1 MLLFQDLKNIILGK
15 NNNLVRSGTETN
27 SVTSEQ
33 ETGAENITWNLSD
46 LYKGIDDSQLME
58 DREWLVEEADHFAKS
73 YKGKVAELNANQ
85 FYEALKKYESILEI
99 LHRMGAFAHLQWTT
113 NTGDSAYGKLLQ
125 DITELSSTIQ
135 QKLVFFDVEWLKLDE
150 EEAHKIIEHHYLQ
163 GYRHFLETSRRYKQ
177 HTLEENQEQIMSA
190 KSVSGRQAWVR
201 YFDETLGAAR
211 FEIDGE
217 KVTEQEALSKM
228 HSPDRETRKKAHQA
242 LTETFKDLSR
252 TLTFV
257 FNTLLADKHTNDKLR
272 NYPSWISARNLDNEI
287 EDEAVDALI
296 NSVTGQYGL
305 VQRYYKLK
313 KKLLNYDELYDYDRY
328 APLLANEKT
337 YTWHEARDIILS
349 AYESFHPKLAE
360 VANKFFENNWIDAA
374 VREGKRGGAFSAS
387 TVPSAHPYI
396 MVNFTG
402 QIRDV
407 QTLAHELGHGVHQY
421 LSRDQG
427 LLEADTPLT
436 TAETASVFGEM
447 LVFNH
452 LMQDLDDPKERL
464 ALLMGKIDDSI
475 ATVFRQISM
484 NRFENAIHT
493 ERREE
498 GELTKERFSELWRST
513 QKDLYGDSITL
524 TSEYSLWWSYIPHF
538 LHVPGYVYAYA
549 FGELLVLALYETYRQ
564 TDNPSVFTENYLEV
578 LRAGGSDWPENII
591 GRMGMD
597 INDPEFWNQGLNSI
611 LKLVEQAEDLAADVN
626 L

>member
-1 MLLFQDLKNIILGK
+1 MHLFEDPQNTILHPANLLLSTD
-15 NNNLVRSGTETN
+15 TN
-27 SVTSEQ
+27 SSSVKET
-33 ETGAENITWNLSD
+33 TGAENITWDLGD
-46 LYKGIDDSQLME
+46 LYKGVEDPQLRK
-58 DREWLVEEADHFAKS
+58 DREWLVQQSDQFAHS
-73 YKGKVAELNANQ
+73 YKGKVAELSAEE
-85 FYEALKKYESILEI
+85 FYEALKTYESMLEV
-99 LHRMGAFAHLQWTT
+99 LHKMGAFAHLQWTT

-125 DITELSSTIQ
+125 DITELSSTIH
-135 QKLVFFDVEWLKLDE
+135 QKLVFFDVEWLKVE
-150 EEAHKIIEHHYLQ
+150 EQEARKMIEHPTLQ
-163 GYRHFLETSRRYKQ
+163 GYRHFLETSRMYKR
-177 HTLEENQEQIMSA
+177 HTLEESQEQIMSA
-190 KSVSGRQAWVR
+190 KSVTGRQAWVR

-217 KVTEQEALSKM
+217 RVTQQEALSKM
-228 HSPDRETRKKAHQA
+228 HSPDREERKKAHQA
-242 LTETFKDLSR
+242 LTETFRELSR

-272 NYPSWISARNLDNEI
+272 DYPSWISSRNLDNEI
-287 EDEAVDALI
+287 SDEAVEALV

-313 KKLLNYDELYDYDRY
+313 KDLLGYDELYDYDRY

-337 YTWHEARDIILS
+337 YTWDEAKNIVLN

-360 VANKFFENNWIDAA
+360 VARKFFDNGWIDAA
-374 VREGKRGGAFSAS
+374 LREGKTGGAFSAS

-396 MVNFTG
+396 LVNFTG

-464 ALLMGKIDDSI
+464 ALLMGKIDDTI

-484 NRFENAIHT
+484 NRFENAIHS
-493 ERREE
+493 ERREK
-498 GELTKERFSELWRST
+498 GELTKERFSELWRSS
-513 QKDLYGDSITL
+513 QEDIYGDSITL
-524 TSEYSLWWSYIPHF
+524 TSEYSLWWCYIPHF

-549 FGELLVLALYETYRQ
+549 FGELLVLALYEEYRH
-564 TDNPSVFTENYLEV
+564 TDNPQQFRENYLDV
-578 LRAGGSDWPENII
+578 LRAGGSDWPEHII
-591 GRMGMD
+591 GRMGMN
-597 INDPEFWNQGLNSI
+597 INDPGFWSQGLQSI
-611 LKLVEQAEDLAADVN
+611 QKLIEQAEELASDVK